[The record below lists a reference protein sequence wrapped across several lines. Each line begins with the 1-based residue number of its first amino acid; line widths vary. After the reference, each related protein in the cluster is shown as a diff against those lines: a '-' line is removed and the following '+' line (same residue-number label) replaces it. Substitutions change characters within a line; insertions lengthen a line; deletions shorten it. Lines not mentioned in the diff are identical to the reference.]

1 MMHGNIKAFALWIK
15 DEQIGYD
22 TKMNP
27 VDVFGTHTPFPPFH
41 FKCRTETI
49 IV

>member
-22 TKMNP
+22 TKMNQ
-27 VDVFGTHTPFPPFH
+27 VGISGAYTQFPPFH
-41 FKCRTETI
+41 RN
-49 IV
+49 